1 MSLKKTIILSMV
13 LAGFSAMVSQIVFM
27 REFLVVFY
35 GNEISIGLILASWL
49 VWGAFGSAFLGRYS
63 DRIQGRIG
71 VFAACQ
77 FALAFIF
84 PLTLLATR
92 TAKNFMGITI
102 GEIIGYPPMML
113 ATFVVLSLQ
122 CTIMG
127 FMFSMACRMYR
138 DLAGSSEESI
148 ARVYVMEAVGALSG
162 GLLASYFMIRYMN
175 SATIL
180 LMLSLFNLSGSF
192 FMWRHARTNRGRKT
206 ASAITVF
213 FIVAGMVAFYAGGG
227 SLLRD
232 ISLRQ
237 LWSGFEMLGSKDSI
251 YGNITVTERGEQRSF
266 YENGLHL
273 YTVPDRL
280 SAEESVHFALLQ
292 VKNPTKV
299 LLIGGGVGGLLEETL
314 KYPLKRIDYVE
325 LDSTIITMAK
335 KYLQKKDSKIL
346 TNPKVNIIN
355 EDGRFFVKKR
365 PCVYDC
371 VIIAL
376 GDPYTAQINRFYTV
390 EFFEE
395 LEKILDETGVVGF
408 ALTSS
413 ENYLSEELREY
424 LRSIYLSARKVFPE
438 VLVIPGDTA
447 HFVLSEKAPLVYNT
461 DVLAERMREK
471 GINAVYV
478 QDYYL
483 RSKLSEERMEYIAS
497 EIERDGDVRV
507 NRDFRPVSYYYATVF
522 WGTQFDAPVFRRILH
537 MVKPENVWLSVCLF
551 CFAILIFGFFSGRR
565 LGKRTALLAIMTT
578 GFAEIIFQ
586 ITAILSFQVIYGY
599 VFYKL
604 GIIVTSFMVGLALGG
619 WLIARRITDIS
630 DDLKVFSW
638 TQVSICLY
646 PLVLPLAFLW
656 LSGTDSDTVSWLGS
670 NVIFPFLP
678 VIAGIIGGIQFPLAN
693 KLYLENRDQMGRVA
707 GLSYGLDLFGA
718 CLGALLASAF
728 LVPILGIFQTCFLA
742 ALINVTVLT
751 LLLLALGRKT

>member
-1 MSLKKTIILSMV
+1 MSLKRTIILSMV

-35 GNEISIGLILASWL
+35 GNEISIGIILASWL
-49 VWGAFGSAFLGRYS
+49 IWGAFGSAFLGRYS
-63 DRIQGRIG
+63 DRMRAR
-71 VFAACQ
+71 VRMFALCQ

-84 PLTLLATR
+84 PLTLLAAR
-92 TAKNFMGITI
+92 SAKNFMGITT

-113 ATFVVLSLQ
+113 ATFIVLCLP
-122 CTIMG
+122 CMIMG
-127 FMFSMACRMYR
+127 FMFSLACRMYSNLT
-138 DLAGSSEESI
+138 DTSEESI
-148 ARVYVMEAVGALSG
+148 ARVYVMEAVGALTG
-162 GLLASYFMIRYMN
+162 GLLASYFMIRFM
-175 SATIL
+175 SATTIL
-180 LMLSLFNLSGSF
+180 LVLSLLNLAGSF
-192 FMWRHARTNRGRKT
+192 FMQRHTEAPSSRRISM
-206 ASAITVF
+206 AVTVF
-213 FIVAGMVAFYAGGG
+213 LIVLGMLAFFTGGG
-227 SLLRD
+227 SRFRD

-237 LWSGFEMLGSKDSI
+237 LWSGFQVLGSRDSI

-273 YTVPDRL
+273 YTVPDSL
-280 SAEESVHFALLQ
+280 SAEESVHYALLQ
-292 VKNPTKV
+292 VEAPERV
-299 LLIGGGVGGLLEETL
+299 LLIGGGVGGLLEEVL
-314 KYPLKRIDYVE
+314 KYPVKKIDYVE
-325 LDSTIITMAK
+325 LDSTMIRMAE
-335 KYLQKKDSKIL
+335 KYLKAKDSNVL
-346 TNPKVNIIN
+346 NASEVRIIN
-355 EDGRFFVKKR
+355 EDGRFFVKKK
-365 PCVYDC
+365 PDVYDC

-390 EFFEE
+390 EFFKEIRKV
-395 LEKILDETGVVGF
+395 LSDKGVVGF
-408 ALTSS
+408 GLTSS
-413 ENYLSEELREY
+413 ENYLSQELREY
-424 LRSIYLSARKVFPE
+424 LRSIYLSARRAFPE

-447 HFVLSEKAPLVYNT
+447 YFILSEKVPLTYDT
-461 DVLAERMREK
+461 DVLAERIRDK

-478 QDYYL
+478 RDYYL
-483 RSKLSEERMEYIAS
+483 RSKLSEERMKYIAG

-522 WGTQFDAPVFRRILH
+522 WGTQFDAPFFRRILH
-537 MVKPENVWLSVCLF
+537 TIKPESVWSSVCLF
-551 CFAILIFGFFSGRR
+551 CFAILVFGFFSGRR

-599 VFYKL
+599 VFYKI

-630 DDLKVFSW
+630 DDMKVFSW

-656 LSGTDSDTVSWLGS
+656 LSGTRSNIVSWLGS

-693 KLYLENRDQMGRVA
+693 KLYLEDRSQMGRVA

-751 LLLLALGRKT
+751 LLLLAPGRKA